1 MVTTNKQD
9 VMSLSLT
16 SIGAGEGV
24 GPEQPHG
31 SVDVL
36 VLETGVGL
44 LQELVDVGLVGLPEL
59 LVLQGPVSQSGVSEG
74 ENNSLP

>member
-1 MVTTNKQD
+1 MVTTNTQG
-9 VMSLSLT
+9 VISLSLT

-36 VLETGVGL
+36 VLETGVGI
-44 LQELVDVGLVGLPEL
+44 LQELVDVGLVGLPQL
-59 LVLQGPVSQSGVSEG
+59 FVLQGQSVNQKCVKGRK
-74 ENNSLP
+74 